1 MELFIDIANVLIIFI
16 LLYQRHRL
24 KFVLNKHK
32 RDMEKIV
39 RGYRL
44 DCERDLKRNYDLVN
58 LVMDRTGRIRSLN

>member
-1 MELFIDIANVLIIFI
+1 
-16 LLYQRHRL
+16 
-24 KFVLNKHK
+24 
-32 RDMEKIV
+32 MEKIV

>member
-16 LLYQRHRL
+16 LLYQRYRL
-24 KFVLNKHK
+24 KFVLNKNK
-32 RDMEKIV
+32 MDMEKIV

-58 LVMDRTGRIRSLN
+58 LIMDRTGKIRSLN